1 MEFDWIM
8 IVCCSAVLA
17 GFAIY
22 CFVKSIVA
30 RHARLRIGINP
41 TVNTMLEDIDP
52 YHGELPDLSPQLVRR
67 DVGTH
72 LRSVSSTER
81 NVRNDKASIDIFDQL
96 NVTGAIKKPPV
107 HIRAQKVVMPQEP
120 QTHNKG
126 IEREKSAH
134 GPLRQ
139 TAKNAVQHPG
149 TTQDGHLNASVNM
162 ITISA
167 LTGPENPYPGL
178 ELKKLFTVNGLRLG
192 PAGMFDYRLP
202 LSNSAPLFSVL
213 NANKRRISSFNSAL
227 IDKTKTDGIALFMKL
242 DGHDENPQLTL
253 KYMLKLAGEVCEVL
267 GGEVCDD
274 LCNSVSEQTIQHYN
288 RRIAEFSRAQLF
300 MRA

>member
-17 GFAIY
+17 GFATY
-22 CFVKSIVA
+22 CSVKSVVA
-30 RHARLRIGINP
+30 WRARLRIGINP
-41 TVNTMLEDIDP
+41 TVNTMPEDLDP
-52 YHGELPDLSPQLVRR
+52 YHGELPDLSPRIVRR
-67 DVGTH
+67 NVVPQR
-72 LRSVSSTER
+72 RSVSSTER
-81 NVRNDKASIDIFDQL
+81 NVQNDKASIDIFDQL
-96 NVTGAIKKPPV
+96 NVTGAMKKPPV
-107 HIRAQKVVMPQEP
+107 HIRAQKVVVPQEC

-139 TAKNAVQHPG
+139 TARNAVRHPG
-149 TTQDGHLNASVNM
+149 TTHDGHVNASVNT

-167 LTGPENPYPGL
+167 LTSPENPYPGL
-178 ELKKLFTVNGLRLG
+178 ELKKLFKVNGLHLG

-213 NANKRRISSFNSAL
+213 NANKRHISLFNSAL

-242 DGHDENPQLTL
+242 DGHDEDPKLTL
-253 KYMLKLAGEVCEVL
+253 KYMLQLAGEICEVL